1 MSGQTQ
7 TERLV
12 LQIHPKDNVAV
23 AVKPLKK
30 GTVLPGGVLLLEDL
44 PQAHKAA
51 MQTIAAGAPVI
62 RYGVVLGHAV
72 KEIPQGSWVREDML
86 HVADC
91 PSLEGLTWGTHLV
104 PAEELP
110 EPPVRTWMGYRN
122 AAGPAGTRNYL
133 GIVTTVQCAAGVVR
147 SVTERIRRE
156 LLPKYPNVEG
166 VVAITHA
173 YGC

>member
-30 GTVLPGGVLLLEDL
+30 GTVLPGGVRLLEDL

-91 PSLEGLTWGTHLV
+91 PSLEGLTWRFMLCRPVYIV
-104 PAEELP
+104 PRRPAVP
-110 EPPVRTWMGYRN
+110 N
-122 AAGPAGTRNYL
+122 SSGP
-133 GIVTTVQCAAGVVR
+133 
-147 SVTERIRRE
+147 
-156 LLPKYPNVEG
+156 
-166 VVAITHA
+166 
-173 YGC
+173 